1 MVARLSKGLWKMNV
15 HSMIFPE
22 LDPEPRRA
30 RRTLRLLG
38 AMAAGAAI
46 AAVWLSSSSPVFAA
60 MPAADTLCREYFQA
74 HNYDKAKMHCAAAAE
89 DGNSGSQAA
98 LGWMYL
104 HGKGVPQNDAEA
116 RRLVTLS
123 AEHGNIA
130 ASAVLGG
137 MYLNGAAVG
146 KDLELAREW
155 IAKAAEGGSAA
166 GQAALGEAY
175 RLGLGVEQNEV
186 SAYMWYTLAADQ
198 GSRAAADARQAVAS
212 RMKPEQIA
220 RAEEK
225 ARDWKDSHADRIDQA
240 TASRQ

>member
-38 AMAAGAAI
+38 AMAAGTAI

-98 LGWMYL
+98 LGWM
-104 HGKGVPQNDAEA
+104 
-116 RRLVTLS
+116 
-123 AEHGNIA
+123 
-130 ASAVLGG
+130 
-137 MYLNGAAVG
+137 
-146 KDLELAREW
+146 
-155 IAKAAEGGSAA
+155 
-166 GQAALGEAY
+166 
-175 RLGLGVEQNEV
+175 
-186 SAYMWYTLAADQ
+186 
-198 GSRAAADARQAVAS
+198 
-212 RMKPEQIA
+212 
-220 RAEEK
+220 
-225 ARDWKDSHADRIDQA
+225 
-240 TASRQ
+240 